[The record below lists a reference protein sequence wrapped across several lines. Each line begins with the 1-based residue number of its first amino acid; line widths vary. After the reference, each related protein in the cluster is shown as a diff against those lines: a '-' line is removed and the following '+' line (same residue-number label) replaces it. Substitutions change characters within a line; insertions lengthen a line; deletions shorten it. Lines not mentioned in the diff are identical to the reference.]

1 MPQSLERDRREQN
14 LWQMLYGCFQAT
26 RGFAAAETTNAID
39 RAASLAEGS
48 GNLEQL
54 ATSVTLQATTVL
66 LSGDLANGSRLAER
80 ALDLALREGSRNSLA
95 DVQITVLLKH
105 YWSGDFAAAER
116 DFVTAS
122 TLYADPSIRQRVRP
136 PSWVPWIAVFA
147 YGSWNAWTL
156 GHADLAR
163 KRHAEMMAAVDA
175 SSPYSVAMS
184 GYYAAHLRLFMREDA
199 QTAALAEPALEFS
212 LKHQFPYSAAASRCV
227 LGYALAHLGRASEA
241 VELIRDG
248 IANLVE
254 SGARLLVGN
263 FTTYLAAAQQRQGS
277 IGEALETV
285 EQALHANPDILA
297 YRPEMFRLR
306 GELQFKQEKKEL
318 AEVDFRTAIA
328 LAQSMSAKAWELR
341 ATMSLARLLASQGRR
356 DEARAMLA
364 EIYNWFTEGFDTADL
379 KDAKALLTE
388 LSSV

>member
-1 MPQSLERDRREQN
+1 
-14 LWQMLYGCFQAT
+14 
-26 RGFAAAETTNAID
+26 
-39 RAASLAEGS
+39 
-48 GNLEQL
+48 
-54 ATSVTLQATTVL
+54 
-66 LSGDLANGSRLAER
+66 
-80 ALDLALREGSRNSLA
+80 
-95 DVQITVLLKH
+95 
-105 YWSGDFAAAER
+105 
-116 DFVTAS
+116 
-122 TLYADPSIRQRVRP
+122 
-136 PSWVPWIAVFA
+136 VFA

-175 SSPYSVAMS
+175 SRPYSVAMS

-212 LKHQFPYSAAASRCV
+212 LKHQFPYYAAASRCV
-227 LGYALAHLGRASEA
+227 LGHALAHLGRASEA

-306 GELQFKQEKKEL
+306 GELRLENREEEL
-318 AEVDFRTAIA
+318 AEADFREAIS
-328 LAQSMSAKAWELR
+328 LAQKLGAKSWELR
-341 ATMSLARLLASQGRR
+341 ATMSLARLLLGTGRR
-356 DEARAMLA
+356 SEAHTMLA
-364 EIYNWFTEGFDTADL
+364 GLYGWFTEGFDTADL
-379 KDAKALLTE
+379 KDAKALLAQ
-388 LSSV
+388 LGN